1 MVDMEEGRRNQIRSF
16 FGCTLGERNEKYKKG
31 ISAFL
36 VFLSNRFFHLR
47 RGLEYR
53 GTDSEGICAKR
64 KWMTEEELLDTVSV
78 GRSLPGLMIGN
89 VSFMFGYQNGGVF
102 CAIMSLLGISVP
114 ALLIMTVVTMCYTKI
129 KDNLYVARAMTGIR
143 AAVVP
148 IIGSAGLRLRKGA
161 YTDKLCYGISVIM
174 FVCCAFLNW
183 NCAALI
189 VASACVGLVLKREVL
204 EHGAS

>member
-1 MVDMEEGRRNQIRSF
+1 MKNI
-16 FGCTLGERNEKYKKG
+16 KKG
-31 ISAFL
+31 FQL
-36 VFLSNRFFHLR
+36 FWFFFR
-47 RGLEYR
+47 IGFFTFGGGWSIVAQIQKEFV
-53 GTDSEGICAKR
+53 AKR

-161 YTDKLCYGISVIM
+161 YTDSFVMGSASSCLSV
-174 FVCCAFLNW
+174 VRSLTGTVQRS
-183 NCAALI
+183 L
-189 VASACVGLVLKREVL
+189 
-204 EHGAS
+204 

>member
-1 MVDMEEGRRNQIRSF
+1 MKNI
-16 FGCTLGERNEKYKKG
+16 KKG
-31 ISAFL
+31 FQL
-36 VFLSNRFFHLR
+36 FWFFFR
-47 RGLEYR
+47 IGFFTFGGGWSIVAQIQKEFV
-53 GTDSEGICAKR
+53 AKR

-89 VSFMFGYQNGGVF
+89 VSFMFGYQNGGMF
-102 CAIMSLLGISVP
+102 CAIMSLVGISVP

>member
-16 FGCTLGERNEKYKKG
+16 FGCTLGEKNEKYKKG

-53 GTDSEGICAKR
+53 GTDSEGICGKAE
-64 KWMTEEELLDTVSV
+64 MDD
-78 GRSLPGLMIGN
+78 GRGTSGHGFCGQITSGSDDWKCQFY
-89 VSFMFGYQNGGVF
+89 VWIQNGGVF

-148 IIGSAGLRLRKGA
+148 IIGSAGLRLRK
-161 YTDKLCYGISVIM
+161 CSIYG
-174 FVCCAFLNW
+174 
-183 NCAALI
+183 
-189 VASACVGLVLKREVL
+189 
-204 EHGAS
+204 